1 MIRRFLLLGL
11 LLLCAA
17 TRLPAAEPV
26 VLFNGRDL
34 TGWRA
39 WLGRPPATM
48 EVPGLARDAQG
59 RYTEVL
65 GYDRDT
71 YGVFSIVTVDG
82 APVIRISGAITG
94 GLLAPEVRGN
104 YRLRLRYKWGAP
116 PARGRSN
123 SGVAYHVFGE
133 QSARQTWA
141 TSHEFQVRVGEAG
154 DYWAQGDVLADIP
167 SRPGEKD
174 PVYAPGGAVATFSRR
189 PGDKAHC
196 EKGELA
202 ESAPDQWTQL
212 ELVCYD
218 GQSVQLI
225 NGREQLRIVKSQR
238 QTEAGPVPL
247 KEGRFMLQSEG
258 GEIFM
263 RDIELTPLTEP
274 PPELAAR

>member
-1 MIRRFLLLGL
+1 MLRSFLPLGFLLF
-11 LLLCAA
+11 CTAV
-17 TRLPAAEPV
+17 RLPAAEPV

-59 RYTEVL
+59 KYTEVL

-71 YGVFSIVTVDG
+71 YGVFSVAMVDG
-82 APVIRISGAITG
+82 APTIRISGQITG
-94 GLLAPEVRGN
+94 GLVSPVVRGN
-104 YRLRLRYKWGAP
+104 YRLRLRYKWGP
-116 PARGRSN
+116 PPSTGRAN
-123 SGVAYHVFGE
+123 SGVAYHVHGE

-167 SRPGEKD
+167 CKPGAKD
-174 PVYAPGGAVATFSRR
+174 PVYAADGSVATFGA
-189 PGDKAHC
+189 PGIRHC
-196 EKGELA
+196 EKGALA
-202 ESAPDQWTQL
+202 ESPPDQWTQL
-212 ELVCYD
+212 ELVCYGD
-218 GQSVQLI
+218 QSVQLI
-225 NGREQLRIVKSQR
+225 NGREVLRIVKSQR
-238 QTEAGPVPL
+238 RTEAGPVPL

-263 RDIELTPLTEP
+263 RDIELTPLTKP
-274 PPELAAR
+274 PPELVAK